1 MSTDPTEA
9 ASPTKLALLV
19 MASLPTPTVVS
30 TNLRHSPAEKGE
42 IVQFLWKMKTNN
54 YSEDTIE
61 RYVRTLETLVKRG
74 ADLKNPDDVKN
85 VISRQPWSEG
95 TKANTVNAIQLF
107 YKYHEIKAEFPDY
120 KRVEKIPFI
129 PTEAEI
135 DQLVSATKHQLATF
149 IQVVKETGAR
159 YGEALNL
166 KWTDYNTEQA
176 TLSITPEKGSN
187 PRALK
192 ISNKLQTMLSTLP
205 QASNKIFTYHEKK
218 SLRRTFERARKRV
231 AKNTGNP
238 RILQIHFHT
247 LRHWK
252 ATTEFH
258 KTNNLVLVM
267 KILGHKSLSNTQRYI
282 QLLPDLSDD
291 FVCETAKT
299 LQEAMK
305 LIENGFEYITEM
317 DGQKIFR
324 KRK

>member
-1 MSTDPTEA
+1 MPTDPTEDRK
-9 ASPTKLALLV
+9 SHKTCLLV
-19 MASLPTPTVVS
+19 MAGLPIPTVVS
-30 TNLRHSPAEKGE
+30 ANLRHSPVEKGE

-61 RYVRTLETLVKRG
+61 RYGRTLATLVKRG
-74 ADLKNPDDVKN
+74 ADLKNAEDVKD

-107 YKYHEIKAEFPDY
+107 YKYHEIKAEFPAY
-120 KRVEKIPFI
+120 KQVEKIPFI
-129 PTEAEI
+129 PTQAEI
-135 DQLVSATKHQLATF
+135 DQLVSASKHQLATF

-176 TLSITPEKGSN
+176 TLAITPEKGSN
-187 PRALK
+187 PRVLK
-192 ISNKLQTMLSTLP
+192 VSNKLQTMLSTLP
-205 QASNKIFTYHEKK
+205 QTSNKIFTYREKK

-231 AKNTGNP
+231 ARNTGNP

-258 KTNNLVLVM
+258 KTNNVILVM
-267 KILGHKSLSNTQRYI
+267 KLLGHKCLNNTQRYI

-291 FVCETAKT
+291 FVCEVAHNT
-299 LQEAMK
+299 QEVCK
-305 LIENGFEYITEM
+305 LVENGYTYVQTIGNEHIY
-317 DGQKIFR
+317 K

>member
-1 MSTDPTEA
+1 
-9 ASPTKLALLV
+9 
-19 MASLPTPTVVS
+19 
-30 TNLRHSPAEKGE
+30 
-42 IVQFLWKMKTNN
+42 MKINN

-61 RYVRTLETLVKRG
+61 RYGRTLETLVKRG
-74 ADLKNPDDVKN
+74 ADLKNPETVKE

-107 YKYHEIKAEFPDY
+107 YKYHKIKAEFPKY
-120 KRVEKIPFI
+120 KREEKIPFI
-129 PTEAEI
+129 PTENEI
-135 DQLVSATKHQLATF
+135 DQLISATKHQLATF
-149 IQVVKETGAR
+149 LQVLKETGAR
-159 YGEALNL
+159 CGEALNL
-166 KWTDYNTEQA
+166 KWTDYNTEAA
-176 TLSITPEKGSN
+176 TLNITPEKGSN
-187 PRALK
+187 PRGLK
-192 ISNKLQTMLSTLP
+192 ISNKLQAMLSTLP
-205 QASNKIFTYHEKK
+205 QTSKKIFTYCDKK

-231 AKNTGNP
+231 ANNTGNP

-291 FVCETAKT
+291 FVCEVAHNT
-299 LQEAMK
+299 QEVVK
-305 LIENGFEYITEM
+305 LVEAGYIFVQTIGNEHIY
-317 DGQKIFR
+317 K